1 MQQQR
6 TLQGELT
13 VTLSAD
19 QIRWM
24 EQCNLAIW
32 KTPGSSSVY
41 MHDHAEVG
49 HDVCVANLKDVLD
62 AAGVSDVDEIQDWD
76 CAVLHVW
83 I

>member
-1 MQQQR
+1 MEQTR

-41 MHDHAEVG
+41 MHDYAEFA
-49 HDVCVANLKDVLD
+49 HDVCVANVRDVLD
-62 AAGVSDVDEIQDWD
+62 AVGVDSIDELGDND
-76 CAVLHVW
+76 CAELYIW

>member
-1 MQQQR
+1 MEQQR

-41 MHDHAEVG
+41 MHDHAEFA
-49 HDVCVANLKDVLD
+49 HDVCVANVRDMLD
-62 AAGVSDVDEIQDWD
+62 AAGVQDIDELGDND
-76 CAVLHVW
+76 YAELHIW

>member
-1 MQQQR
+1 MEQQR

-13 VTLSAD
+13 VTLFAD

-41 MHDHAEVG
+41 MHDHAEFAT
-49 HDVCVANLKDVLD
+49 DRCVANVRDVLD
-62 AAGVSDVDEIQDWD
+62 AAGVQDIDELGDND
-76 CAVLHVW
+76 YAELHIW

>member
-1 MQQQR
+1 MEQTR

-13 VTLSAD
+13 VTLFAD

-41 MHDHAEVG
+41 MHDYAEFAT
-49 HDVCVANLKDVLD
+49 DRCVANIKDVLD
-62 AAGVSDVDEIQDWD
+62 AVGVDSIDELGDND
-76 CAVLHVW
+76 YAELHIW

>member
-1 MQQQR
+1 MEQTR

-13 VTLSAD
+13 VTLFAD

-24 EQCNLAIW
+24 EQTGMAIW

-41 MHDHAEVG
+41 MHDHDDYAE
-49 HDVCVANLKDVLD
+49 
-62 AAGVSDVDEIQDWD
+62 
-76 CAVLHVW
+76 LHIW

>member
-1 MQQQR
+1 MEQTR

-32 KTPGSSSVY
+32 KTPGSSTVY
-41 MHDHAEVG
+41 MHDHAEFA
-49 HDVCVANLKDVLD
+49 HDVCVATVRDVLD
-62 AAGVSDVDEIQDWD
+62 AVGVDDVDELQDWD
-76 CAVLHVW
+76 CAELYIW

>member
-24 EQCNLAIW
+24 SQCGLAIW

-41 MHDHAEVG
+41 MHDHADYPS
-49 HDVCVANLKDVLD
+49 DVCVANLKDVLD
-62 AAGVSDVDEIQDWD
+62 AVGVQDIDEVGDDDYAELYI
-76 CAVLHVW
+76 W

>member
-1 MQQQR
+1 MEQTR

-24 EQCNLAIW
+24 EQTGMAIW
-32 KTPGSSSVY
+32 KTPGSSTVY
-41 MHDHAEVG
+41 MHDHAEFA

-62 AAGVSDVDEIQDWD
+62 AVGVDSIDELGDND
-76 CAVLHVW
+76 CAELHIW

>member
-1 MQQQR
+1 MQQSR

-24 EQCNLAIW
+24 SQCGLAIW

-41 MHDHAEVG
+41 MHDHAEFA

-62 AAGVSDVDEIQDWD
+62 AVGIQDIDELQDWD
-76 CAVLHVW
+76 SAELYIW

>member
-1 MQQQR
+1 MLQKR

-24 EQCNLAIW
+24 EVCNLAIW
-32 KTPGSSSVY
+32 KTPGSSTVY
-41 MHDHAEVG
+41 MHDHAEFA
-49 HDVCVANLKDVLD
+49 HDVCVANVKDVLD
-62 AAGVSDVDEIQDWD
+62 AVGVDDVDEVGDDDYAELFI
-76 CAVLHVW
+76 W

>member
-1 MQQQR
+1 MQQTR

-13 VTLSAD
+13 VTLSTD

-24 EQCNLAIW
+24 SQCNLAIW

-41 MHDHAEVG
+41 MHDHAEYPG
-49 HDVCVANLKDVLD
+49 DVCVANLKDVLD
-62 AAGVSDVDEIQDWD
+62 AVGIQSIDELQDWE
-76 CAVLHVW
+76 CAELYIW

>member
-1 MQQQR
+1 MNQQR

-24 EQCNLAIW
+24 EQTGMAIW
-32 KTPGSSSVY
+32 KTPGSSTVY
-41 MHDHAEVG
+41 MHDHAEFAT
-49 HDVCVANLKDVLD
+49 DRCVANVKDVLD
-62 AAGVSDVDEIQDWD
+62 AVGVDSIDEVGDND
-76 CAVLHVW
+76 YAELHIW

>member
-32 KTPGSSSVY
+32 KTPGSNSVY
-41 MHDHAEVG
+41 MHDHAEFA
-49 HDVCVANLKDVLD
+49 HDVCVANIRDVLD
-62 AAGVSDVDEIQDWD
+62 AAGVQDIDELGDND
-76 CAVLHVW
+76 CAYLYIW

>member
-1 MQQQR
+1 MEQQR

-19 QIRWM
+19 HIRWM
-24 EQCNLAIW
+24 SQCNLAIW

-41 MHDHAEVG
+41 MHDHAEFV
-49 HDVCVANLKDVLD
+49 HDRCVANVRDVLD
-62 AAGVSDVDEIQDWD
+62 AVGVDSIDELGDD
-76 CAVLHVW
+76 DYAELHIW